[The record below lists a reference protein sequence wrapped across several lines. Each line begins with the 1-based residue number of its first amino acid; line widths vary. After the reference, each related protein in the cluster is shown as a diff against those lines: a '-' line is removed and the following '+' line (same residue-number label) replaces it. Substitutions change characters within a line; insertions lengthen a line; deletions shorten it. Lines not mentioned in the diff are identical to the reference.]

1 MVINNNYKENPM
13 VNNNQDS
20 HVEIT
25 DISQLQLTLN
35 SQRVQFNKT
44 PYADYQTRIADLKK
58 LKKMVI
64 DNQDAFA
71 MAMGNDFGH
80 RSLDDSRIGDI
91 MTTVMGINYSISKL
105 KKWMKPKSRHVGILF
120 QPAKAHVMMQ
130 PKGVIGIVTPWNYPL
145 FLSLGPLTA
154 ALAAGN
160 RAMIKMS
167 EYTPATGKLLAELM
181 ATIFPQDKVAIVGGD
196 IKVASAFTSLKFD
209 HIFFTGS
216 TPVGKIVMKSAAENL
231 IPVTLELG
239 GKSPTIIDKDINI
252 DTAVSRMI
260 LGKTLNAGQT
270 CVAPDYIFCPRDRVE
285 ELTNSLRDAYQK
297 MFPTVRDNADATS
310 VVNQG
315 QYNRLHGL
323 LEDAEGK
330 GAKIIPLN
338 ESIEKNSQRKLPLT
352 VVLNTTDHMKVM
364 QEEIFGPVLPI
375 LPYDSIDEVIDYIN
389 ANERPLA
396 LYINSYDKKFQQH
409 ILKHTHSG
417 GACIND
423 ATFHVVIDDLPFG
436 GVGASG
442 MGNYHG
448 EEGFTTFSHPKAVF
462 SRGRIS
468 FSHLLFPPFG
478 SAIHKLVFKL
488 FIR

>member
-1 MVINNNYKENPM
+1 MTQSVQ
-13 VNNNQDS
+13 NNQ
-20 HVEIT
+20 VEIT

-35 SQRVQFNKT
+35 NQRVQFNKT
-44 PYADYQTRIADLKK
+44 PYSDYQSRIQDLKA
-58 LKKMVI
+58 LKRMLL
-64 DNQDAFA
+64 DNQDAFITA
-71 MAMGNDFGH
+71 MSQDFGH
-80 RSLDDSRIGDI
+80 RSVEDSRIGDI
-91 MTTVMGINYSISKL
+91 MTTIMGINYSISKL
-105 KKWMKPKSRHVGILF
+105 KKWMKPKSRHVSILF
-120 QPAKAHVMMQ
+120 QPAKAQVMMQ
-130 PKGVIGIVTPWNYPL
+130 PKGVIGIVSPWNYPL

-181 ATIFPQDKVAIVGGD
+181 ATIFPQDKVAVVGGD
-196 IKVASAFTSLKFD
+196 IKIASAFTALKFD

-231 IPVTLELG
+231 VPVTLELG
-239 GKSPTIIDKDINI
+239 GKSPTIIDSDINL
-252 DTAVSRMI
+252 DTAVSRLI

-285 ELTNSLRDAYQK
+285 ELTKSLRKAYQK
-297 MFPTVRDNADATS
+297 MFPTVRNNVDATS

-315 QYNRLHGL
+315 QYNRIHGL
-323 LEDAEGK
+323 LDDAAEK

-338 ESIEKNSQRKLPLT
+338 ETIEKNKQRKLPLT
-352 VVLNTTDHMKVM
+352 LVLNTNDQMKVM

-375 LPYDSIDEVIDYIN
+375 IPYDSIDEVIGYIN
-389 ANERPLA
+389 ANDRPLA
-396 LYINSYDKKFQQH
+396 LYINSFDKKFQQN
-409 ILKHTHSG
+409 ILKSTHSG
-417 GACIND
+417 GVCIND
-423 ATFHVVIDDLPFG
+423 ATFHVVVDDLPFG
-436 GVGASG
+436 GIGASG

-468 FSHLLFPPFG
+468 FAHLLFPPFG
-478 SAIHKLVFKL
+478 TAIHKLVFKL

>member
-1 MVINNNYKENPM
+1 MTQSVQNS
-13 VNNNQDS
+13 Q
-20 HVEIT
+20 VEIT

-35 SQRVQFNKT
+35 NQRVEFNKT
-44 PYADYQTRIADLKK
+44 PYADYQSRISDLKK
-58 LKKMVI
+58 LKKMVL
-64 DNQDAFA
+64 DNQDAFTEA
-71 MAMGNDFGH
+71 MSKDFGH
-80 RSLDDSRIGDI
+80 RSVEDSRIGDI
-91 MTTVMGINYSISKL
+91 MTTVMGISYSISKL

-120 QPAKAHVMMQ
+120 QPAKAHVLMQ
-130 PKGVIGIVTPWNYPL
+130 PKGVIGIVSPWNYPL

-181 ATIFPQDKVAIVGGD
+181 ATIFPQDKVAVVGGD

-239 GKSPTIIDKDINI
+239 GKSPTIIDSDINL
-252 DTAVSRMI
+252 DTAVSRLI

-270 CVAPDYIFCPRDRVE
+270 CVAPDYIFCPKDRVE
-285 ELTNSLRDAYQK
+285 ELSNALRKAYLK

-323 LEDAEGK
+323 LEDAAEK
-330 GAKIIPLN
+330 GANIIPLN
-338 ESIEKNSQRKLPLT
+338 ESIEKNEQRKLPLT
-352 VVLNTTDHMKVM
+352 LVLNTNDDMKVM
-364 QEEIFGPVLPI
+364 QEEIFGPLLPI
-375 LPYDSIDEVIDYIN
+375 IPYDSIDEVIDYIN
-389 ANERPLA
+389 ANDRPLA
-396 LYINSYDKKFQQH
+396 LYINSFDKKFQQN
-409 ILKHTHSG
+409 ILKRTHSG

-423 ATFHVVIDDLPFG
+423 AAFHVVIDDLPFG
-436 GVGASG
+436 GIGASG

-468 FSHLLFPPFG
+468 FAPLLFPPFG
-478 SAIHKLVFKL
+478 TAIHKLVFKL